1 MQFDP
6 AKWKARI
13 AEAASIMDVSNVSLE
28 KFKAKGGKVVGSG
41 AHHHR
46 RGDPSTSPRQR
57 IARVP

>member
-28 KFKAKGGKVVGSG
+28 KF
-41 AHHHR
+41 
-46 RGDPSTSPRQR
+46 
-57 IARVP
+57 